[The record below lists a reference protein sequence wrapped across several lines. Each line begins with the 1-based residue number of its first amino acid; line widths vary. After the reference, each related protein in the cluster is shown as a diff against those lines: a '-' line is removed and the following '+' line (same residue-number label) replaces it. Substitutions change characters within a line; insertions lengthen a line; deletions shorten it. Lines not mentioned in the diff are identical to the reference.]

1 MKFSIC
7 TATFNRAHTLDR
19 VYASLLAQAEKSFEW
34 IIIDDGST
42 DGTDQMIEQWKAKAP
57 FPIIYKFQENQG
69 KHVAINR
76 GATIAKGE
84 FFIIAD
90 SDDSFGGEALK
101 IFLEE
106 WNNIPQA
113 QRPAF
118 TGITGLCVQH
128 DGEVVGDRFPKDVF
142 DSNSAELFYLHGI
155 RGEKWGF
162 HRTEIIREYP
172 FPEMSGVPFFRESII
187 WFAIAK
193 RYQTRFIN
201 KPVRIYNQDASEQLT
216 KLPIKKRAFENVF
229 YAMSLNDDHNYMHLA
244 PWTFVKMSLQGARLS
259 FHQSVPISEQ
269 FSRLKWSK
277 AKVLWAIA
285 LLPGM
290 VLYLFDRMTVL
301 RRG

>member
-19 VYASLLAQAEKSFEW
+19 VYASLLAQLEKSFEW

-42 DGTDQMIEQWKAKAP
+42 DDTRYMIEKWKSKAP

-90 SDDSFGGEALK
+90 SDDSFGCDALQ
-101 IFLEE
+101 IFIEE
-106 WNNIPQA
+106 WNNIPKA
-113 QRPAF
+113 QRSAF
-118 TGITGLCVQH
+118 TGITGLCVKH

-142 DSNSAELFYLHGI
+142 DSNSAELFYVHGI

-172 FPEMSGVPFFRESII
+172 FPEISGVPFFRESII

-193 RYQTRFIN
+193 MYQTRFIN
-201 KPVRIYNQDASEQLT
+201 KPVRIYNQDAAEQLT
-216 KLPIKKRAFENVF
+216 KLPIKKRAFENIY
-229 YAMSLNDDHNYMHLA
+229 YAMSLDEDYAYMHSA
-244 PWTFVKMSLQGARLS
+244 PWTFFKMALQGVRLS
-259 FHQSVPISEQ
+259 FHQSLPISDQ
-269 FSRLKWSK
+269 ISRLKRFKTK
-277 AKVLWAIA
+277 ALWTLA
-285 LLPGM
+285 LLPGF
-290 VLYLFDRMTVL
+290 VLYIFDKTVEML
-301 RRG
+301 RS